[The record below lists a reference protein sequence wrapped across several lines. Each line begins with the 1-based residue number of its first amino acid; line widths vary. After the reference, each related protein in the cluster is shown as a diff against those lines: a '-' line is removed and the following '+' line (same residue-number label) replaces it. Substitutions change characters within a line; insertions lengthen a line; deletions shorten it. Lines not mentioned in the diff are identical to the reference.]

1 MAKAWIHD
9 KWLKSAQ
16 VTTADGHLTKME
28 PPPSAKHSLAM
39 FADEPGK
46 AKVPEEFKSKDYG
59 KGARWEVRWRVDG
72 TGRRKLFRY
81 RADAEAFMAEIEDR
95 IRSNRYTDPR
105 DSCRPLS
112 GVADLW
118 QQGLTGTVKGSAE
131 GRYRLELRY
140 WVLPKRREDALKD
153 ITTVRIRHW
162 YVELAEGT
170 APYAGKWDSGF
181 LLSASSIS
189 SAGRNV
195 LGSILDAAVENRW
208 LETNSVAVAVAKVK
222 AKVLYNRV
230 VQRRIYLAQQEIK
243 TIVEQMDVANTIVV
257 YLLADTGCPSARPW
271 PCG

>member
-1 MAKAWIHD
+1 M
-9 KWLKSAQ
+9 
-16 VTTADGHLTKME
+16 
-28 PPPSAKHSLAM
+28 
-39 FADEPGK
+39 
-46 AKVPEEFKSKDYG
+46 
-59 KGARWEVRWRVDG
+59 RWKIDG
-72 TGRRKLFRY
+72 TGRCRLFRY
-81 RADAEAFMAEIEDR
+81 RADAEAFMAEIEDG

-181 LLSASSIS
+181 LLSASSIR

-195 LGSILDAAVENRW
+195 LGSWMRRW
-208 LETNSVAVAVAKVK
+208 RTDGWRLT
-222 AKVLYNRV
+222 
-230 VQRRIYLAQQEIK
+230 
-243 TIVEQMDVANTIVV
+243 
-257 YLLADTGCPSARPW
+257 PW
-271 PCG
+271 PWTRPKCCTTESSNGGYTWPRRRSKPSRSRWTWPTP

>member
-1 MAKAWIHD
+1 MPD
-9 KWLKSAQ
+9 
-16 VTTADGHLTKME
+16 D
-28 PPPSAKHSLAM
+28 
-39 FADEPGK
+39 FR
-46 AKVPEEFKSKDYG
+46 SKDSS
-59 KGARWEVRWRVDG
+59 KGARWEVRWKIDG
-72 TGRRKLFRY
+72 TGRCRLIRY
-81 RADAEAFMAEIEDR
+81 RADAEAFMAEIEDGT
-95 IRSNRYTDPR
+95 RSNRYTDPR

-118 QQGLTGTVKGSAE
+118 QQGLTGTVKGSVE

-140 WVLPKRREDALKD
+140 WILPKRREDALKD

-181 LLSASSIS
+181 LRSASSIR

-195 LGSILDAAVENRW
+195 LGSILDAAVENQW
-208 LETNSVAVAVAKVK
+208 LETNSVAVAV

-230 VQRRIYLAQQEIK
+230 VQRRIYLAPQEIK
-243 TIVEQMDVANTIVV
+243 TIAEQMDVANTIVV

-271 PCG
+271 PCGAGTWI